1 MARRMDSSLI
11 HPQEEA
17 SGRHM
22 ILGFFSSGCTFAAMS
37 PLNLHFARLLLTL
50 LLLLVA
56 AGPSFAFDAAGVDQD
71 VVQQLTGGSPL
82 VVVEENKDGS
92 LKLVTG
98 GVLVEA
104 PPEVVWEVITD
115 YARYP
120 EWMPEVEEMTV
131 LKEEGNMREVRY
143 DLLFKISIIKRKVT
157 YTMRMTSKKPE
168 TIEWEL
174 IDGDFDYSVG
184 GWQLVP
190 TQDGKATMA
199 YYSTYTNLRSMG
211 ALIGGL
217 LKQQPALE
225 MAIQVSTAV
234 TVVQKLRER
243 VEAQKSG
250 KLAPAEVK

>member
-1 MARRMDSSLI
+1 MGHLST
-11 HPQEEA
+11 
-17 SGRHM
+17 
-22 ILGFFSSGCTFAAMS
+22 LGFSLSGGMFPAMTS
-37 PLNLHFARLLLTL
+37 PQTHIVRPLFTL
-50 LLLLVA
+50 LLVLMA
-56 AGPSFAFDAAGVDQD
+56 ASPALAFDATGVDQG
-71 VVQQLTGGSPL
+71 VIQQLTGGSPL
-82 VVVEENKDGS
+82 VVVEEKDDHS

-104 PPEVVWEVITD
+104 PPEVVWGVITD
-115 YARYP
+115 YAKYP

-131 LKEEGNMREVRY
+131 LKEEGNVREVRY

-157 YTMRMTSKKPE
+157 YTMRMLSKKPE
-168 TIEWEL
+168 RIEWEL

-190 TQDGKATMA
+190 AKGGKATMA

-243 VEAQKSG
+243 VEAMKSG
-250 KLAPAEVK
+250 KLTSAELD

>member
-1 MARRMDSSLI
+1 
-11 HPQEEA
+11 
-17 SGRHM
+17 
-22 ILGFFSSGCTFAAMS
+22 MS

-143 DLLFKISIIKRKVT
+143 DLLFKISII
-157 YTMRMTSKKPE
+157 
-168 TIEWEL
+168 
-174 IDGDFDYSVG
+174 
-184 GWQLVP
+184 
-190 TQDGKATMA
+190 
-199 YYSTYTNLRSMG
+199 
-211 ALIGGL
+211 
-217 LKQQPALE
+217 LE
-225 MAIQVSTAV
+225 F
-234 TVVQKLRER
+234 KCFNC
-243 VEAQKSG
+243 
-250 KLAPAEVK
+250 